1 MKIYLTRMEERE
13 GPLLCADS
21 WEEAEQA
28 ANRLGLQVIV
38 ELPDMDMMP
47 FVMSGVPVTLH

>member
-38 ELPDMDMMP
+38 ELPDMMP
-47 FVMSGVPVTLH
+47 FVMSDAPVTLH